1 MSTRDGLSDIER
13 SVSLPVHP
21 RISLHQVAFV
31 RDGTPA
37 FVEFCRKNSVPNMTL
52 ASSLIM
58 GPNDVEI
65 IKTSAAEGGP
75 KASVVNH
82 PFAVFP
88 NLEEDTGQAGQKLL
102 QAIDVAASIGAGAIY
117 MQTGGR
123 GKLDWEQAASRFTEL
138 LDPCREAAR
147 KRGLSLMIENA
158 SAFNVDIHIAHTLA
172 DTIAL
177 AEIAEI
183 GVCIDLQPCWAEA
196 GLARLF
202 RRAMPITKLVQVSD
216 YVIGDRVAPCRAVPG
231 DGALPLEGLISDLLN
246 AGYDGL
252 FDLELVGPRIDQ
264 EGGAAASIRAVEWLS
279 RRLRA
284 LGA

>member
-1 MSTRDGLSDIER
+1 MSIRDGLSDIER
-13 SVSLPVHP
+13 PVSLPVHP

-102 QAIDVAASIGAGAIY
+102 QAIDVAASIGAARSTCKRAAAENS
-117 MQTGGR
+117 TGN
-123 GKLDWEQAASRFTEL
+123 K
-138 LDPCREAAR
+138 P
-147 KRGLSLMIENA
+147 
-158 SAFNVDIHIAHTLA
+158 
-172 DTIAL
+172 
-177 AEIAEI
+177 
-183 GVCIDLQPCWAEA
+183 PA
-196 GLARLF
+196 GSESCSIPA
-202 RRAMPITKLVQVSD
+202 
-216 YVIGDRVAPCRAVPG
+216 
-231 DGALPLEGLISDLLN
+231 
-246 AGYDGL
+246 
-252 FDLELVGPRIDQ
+252 
-264 EGGAAASIRAVEWLS
+264 EGGA
-279 RRLRA
+279 
-284 LGA
+284 

>member
-1 MSTRDGLSDIER
+1 MRAGELR
-13 SVSLPVHP
+13 VHP

-31 RDGTPA
+31 REGTPA
-37 FVEFCRKNSVPNMTL
+37 FVDFCRNNAVPNMTL
-52 ASSLIM
+52 VTPLMTSQ
-58 GPNDVEI
+58 NDIETVKI
-65 IKTSAAEGGP
+65 SAVEGGP
-75 KASVVNH
+75 KARTLNH

-88 NLEEDTGQAGQKLL
+88 NLEEDSGQARQKLL

-138 LDPCREAAR
+138 LSPCREAAR
-147 KRGLSLMIENA
+147 NNGVDLMIENA
-158 SAFNVDIHIAHTLA
+158 SSFNIDIHIAHTLA
-172 DTIAL
+172 DTIGL
-177 AEIAEI
+177 AEQAGI
-183 GVCIDLQPCWAEA
+183 GVCIDLQPCWGEA

-216 YVIGDRVAPCRAVPG
+216 YVMGDRVAPCRAVPG
-231 DGALPLEGLISDLLN
+231 DGAVPLERLISDLLD

-252 FDLELVGPRIDQ
+252 FDLELVGPRIDK
-264 EGGAAASIRAVEWLS
+264 EGAAAASIRSLEWLS
-279 RRLRA
+279 HRLTT